1 MKKALV
7 CSVCGHI
14 LLTNSIPVVCPIFYS
29 STTIFILFVQYTS
42 SLHTKEDVAVVGE
55 TEKKHL
61 PVVKIVDIENGYKN
75 IYVTVGEIEHPMV
88 KEHFISKISI
98 YIDNE
103 LVSMTL
109 LTKDLKPETNI
120 KVKTDSK
127 NISVVAQCN
136 IHGSWITSI
145 QNNSN
150 EEVDGQ
156 KKEELKKTIPC
167 YQNKVVEHKF
177 IKNNGEQK

>member
-14 LLTNSIPVVCPIFYS
+14 LLTKNIPDVCPSCCSGTKIFK
-29 STTIFILFVQYTS
+29 LFDEKENA
-42 SLHTKEDVAVVGE
+42 LHTKEDVAVAGE

-145 QNNSN
+145 
-150 EEVDGQ
+150 
-156 KKEELKKTIPC
+156 
-167 YQNKVVEHKF
+167 
-177 IKNNGEQK
+177 

>member
-14 LLTNSIPVVCPIFYS
+14 LLTKNIPDVCPSCCSGTKIFK
-29 STTIFILFVQYTS
+29 LFD
-42 SLHTKEDVAVVGE
+42 EN
-55 TEKKHL
+55 
-61 PVVKIVDIENGYKN
+61 IENGYKN
-75 IYVTVGEIEHPMV
+75 ISVTVGEIEHPMI

-103 LVSMTL
+103 LVSITL
-109 LTKDLKPETNI
+109 LTKDLKPETSI

-127 NISVVAQCN
+127 NIAVVAQCN

-145 QNNSN
+145 
-150 EEVDGQ
+150 
-156 KKEELKKTIPC
+156 
-167 YQNKVVEHKF
+167 
-177 IKNNGEQK
+177 